1 MTSRGK
7 GVASRIVQDVQDLRD
22 MFDGDA
28 PIALIE
34 HGLLKLRKL
43 DVTAYLNLVAE
54 FGMEYLG

>member
-7 GVASRIVQDVQDLRD
+7 GAASRIVQDVQDLRD

-34 HGLLKLRKL
+34 HELLKLRKL